1 MAIKTDPI
9 DSTLELADIAKIHV
23 GDTASCEACMSTDA
37 IERFAE
43 LSGDDN
49 PLHMSADIASGYGFD
64 RPVAHGMLAV
74 AAISRLIG
82 TQLPGRGSL
91 WVSHDLR
98 FSGPVL
104 AGDRVL
110 ARVTVEQVSVGTGLV
125 GLRTEVTNLSTQKT
139 VLVGAAKVKV
149 LPLRPA
155 VAADSPIP

>member
-1 MAIKTDPI
+1 MAIKTDRINP
-9 DSTLELADIAKIHV
+9 TLALADIATIHV

-37 IERFAE
+37 IEQFAA

-49 PLHMSADIASGYGFD
+49 PLHMSDDIAKGYGFD

-82 TQLPGRGSL
+82 TELPGRGSL
-91 WVSHDLR
+91 WVSHDVR
-98 FSGPVL
+98 FSAPVL

-125 GLRTEVTNLSTQKT
+125 GLRTEVTNLNSQKT
-139 VLVGAAKVKV
+139 VLAGVAKVRV
-149 LPLRPA
+149 MPFR
-155 VAADSPIP
+155 AAAGADTSIS